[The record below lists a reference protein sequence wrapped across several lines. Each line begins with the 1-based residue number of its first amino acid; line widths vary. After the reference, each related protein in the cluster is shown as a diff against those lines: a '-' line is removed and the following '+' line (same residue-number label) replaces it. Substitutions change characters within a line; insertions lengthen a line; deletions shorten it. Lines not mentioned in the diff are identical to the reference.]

1 MPQGCKTV
9 LPSQMKAFP
18 IILKDACVG
27 TSQGLVWHGDVRK
40 PLCLKAAAVLTDC
53 PVRTWSSVP
62 IHRPRLK
69 LSTSHCAAA
78 ASKTASLRA
87 ELKNAH
93 VQCLGTQAVLVCTH
107 FTLQPVALH
116 HRKCV
121 AAHPGS
127 LPFRAPCLPAYD
139 LLGCIPVFSG
149 QTGAR
154 HQGARPLSDVAR
166 AIHYSILDTQLCSSS
181 HGAMCRIFLGDVPA
195 AANAMKNS
203 SLPV

>member
-1 MPQGCKTV
+1 MDAAIIASLLSMPQGFKTV

-18 IILKDACVG
+18 VILKDACVG
-27 TSQGLVWHGDVRK
+27 TKTITRTGLARGCEEASVPESCRS
-40 PLCLKAAAVLTDC
+40 ATDC
-53 PVRTWSSVP
+53 PVRTWSSIP

-78 ASKTASLRA
+78 ASETASLRA
-87 ELKNAH
+87 ALKNAH

-116 HRKCV
+116 HRRCV

-139 LLGCIPVFSG
+139 LLRCIPVFSG
-149 QTGAR
+149 RQEPGIKV
-154 HQGARPLSDVAR
+154 QGPCL
-166 AIHYSILDTQLCSSS
+166 
-181 HGAMCRIFLGDVPA
+181 M
-195 AANAMKNS
+195 
-203 SLPV
+203 